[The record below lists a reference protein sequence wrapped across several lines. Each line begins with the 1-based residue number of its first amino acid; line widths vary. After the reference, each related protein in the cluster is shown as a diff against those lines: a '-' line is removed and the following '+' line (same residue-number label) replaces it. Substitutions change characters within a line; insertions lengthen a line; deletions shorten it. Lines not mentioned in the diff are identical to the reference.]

1 MGTNEANQS
10 SEPLRLPDSA
20 FSCVWKPF
28 GVNPVMNFLIE
39 HIGLA
44 AQNTTALKDWY
55 VSVLGAQ
62 LIYTDVKTPP
72 AYFLKLPGGP
82 LIEIYAG
89 GYGLAGTGDNSLA
102 GWRHLALRVA
112 SLDEAQVELAR
123 HGVNFSEAIKPAG
136 GGGRILF
143 FKDVEG
149 NLLHLVERPMDS
161 VLRSA

>member
-1 MGTNEANQS
+1 MRTNEVNQS
-10 SEPLRLPDSA
+10 GEPLHLPDTA

-28 GVNPVMNFLIE
+28 GVNPGMNFLIE

-55 VSVLGAQ
+55 VSVLGAE
-62 LIYTDVKTPP
+62 LVYTDSKTPP

-82 LIEIYAG
+82 LIEIYASRN
-89 GYGLAGTGDNSLA
+89 GLAETGDNSLA
-102 GWRHLALRVA
+102 GWRHLALRVD
-112 SLDEAQVELAR
+112 SLEEARAALAK

-143 FKDVEG
+143 FRDVEG